1 MRFLSAFLALSA
13 LAAAADSSAGRC
25 TGAKP
30 FAPGAGDWNGW
41 GVDATNSRFQP
52 QPGFAA
58 ADVPRLK
65 LKWAFGFP
73 GETRTQSQPVIV
85 GGRVFVGSTGG
96 TVYSLDAS
104 SGCLYWTYD
113 AGGFVKAAPTIVR
126 LTSGGRASRWAAYFG
141 DGRGYAHAVDAETGQ
156 LLWKTKVDEHPAAR
170 ITGSPTYYK
179 GRLYVPV
186 ASGEETLEA
195 ATPKYECCKFR
206 GSLAA
211 LDAETGR
218 VIWKTYTVPDPAK
231 PYKTNA
237 EGTTLYGPAGAGIWS
252 APTIDEK
259 RKRIYA
265 GTGNSYTGI
274 DLPTSDSIL
283 AFDLDTGSLLWS
295 QQVTP
300 GDNWVPGCPKAANC
314 PDKPGDDLDFG
325 SAPALR
331 TLSGGKQI
339 LVATQKSGVV
349 YGMDPDDRG
358 KVLWKTRIG
367 VGSGMMGGI
376 AWGAAH
382 EGTTAYVAVADYNR
396 PDGTPG
402 LYALRT
408 DSGEKLWSSPA
419 PKDSGN
425 PAQAAAVSAMP
436 GIVFSASFGGHL
448 RAYAVGPRMFEGNL
462 AGANIAPGQI
472 VWDFD
477 ARRDFPTVN
486 QVPAKGGSFDGGGVA
501 ISHGMVITT
510 CGYGFAGG
518 APGNVMLAFTVDGK

>member
-1 MRFLSAFLALSA
+1 MRFLSALLAFSA
-13 LAAAADSSAGRC
+13 LAAAADSSGGHC

-41 GVDATNSRFQP
+41 GVDASNSRFQS
-52 QPGFAA
+52 QPGLAA

-85 GGRVFVGSTGG
+85 GGRVFVGSTSGV
-96 TVYSLDAS
+96 VYSLDAS
-104 SGCLYWTYD
+104 TGCLYWTYD
-113 AGGFVKAAPTIVR
+113 AAGFVKAAPTIVR
-126 LTSGGRASRWAAYFG
+126 LGSRWAAYFG
-141 DGRGYAHAVDAETGQ
+141 DGVGWAYALDAETGR
-156 LLWKTKVDEHPAAR
+156 LLWKTKLDDHPAAR
-170 ITGSPTYYK
+170 VTGSPTYYK
-179 GRLYVPV
+179 GRLYVPL

-206 GSLAA
+206 GSLSA

-237 EGTTLYGPAGAGIWS
+237 EGTALYGPAGAGIWS

-283 AFDLDTGSLLWS
+283 AFDLDSGSLLWA

-402 LYALRT
+402 LYALRI
-408 DSGEKLWSSPA
+408 DSGAKLWSTPA
-419 PKDSGN
+419 PKDAGN

-448 RAYAVGPRMFEGNL
+448 RAYAVGPRMFNGNI
-462 AGANIAPGQI
+462 AGANLAPGQI

-477 ARRDFPTVN
+477 AHRDFPTVN
-486 QVPAKGGSFDGGGVA
+486 QVSAKGGSFDGGGVA
-501 ISHGMVITT
+501 ISRGMVITT